1 MSEERGLLTSQ
12 EKKAYLERYKEAN
25 QEIDRLC
32 EELSR
37 WRALATKI
45 TPVLSQEP
53 AGGHEGENQIELAVE
68 KIIALEGQINTKIDE
83 MLKTKQ
89 RVEKAIQ
96 TVQDGTLREVLD
108 RRYILGETWEQIA
121 VHMNYTYQWTCSLHG
136 KALKE
141 LIVIDT

>member
-1 MSEERGLLTSQ
+1 MTSQ

-45 TPVLSQEP
+45 TPVLSQES

-68 KIIALEGQINTKIDE
+68 KIIALEGQINTKINE
-83 MLKTKQ
+83 ILKTKQ
-89 RVEKAIQ
+89 RVEEAIQ
-96 TVQDGTLREVLD
+96 TVQDGTLKEVLD
-108 RRYILGETWEQIA
+108 RRILGETWKQIT
-121 VHMNYTYQWTCSLHG
+121 VHMKLHLSMDLFPSRKG
-136 KALKE
+136 IE
-141 LIVIDT
+141 RVDRN